1 MPNGQPS
8 QLANLRPYKPG
19 EAPKGGRRSRD
30 IDAALRL
37 ARKGCCDAVA
47 YALQVLHDPAE
58 APRYRLKAA
67 EILLQ
72 TGLPSNLDGAL
83 ERLFGQVGEPLA
95 PRLLTVVFIRPGDP
109 AVDAGD
115 PAVDARPNGNGTF
128 SVRFEEPAPALKR

>member
-1 MPNGQPS
+1 MISANS
-8 QLANLRPYKPG
+8 LANLRSYKPG

-30 IDAALRL
+30 IDQALRM
-37 ARKGCCDAVA
+37 ARKGCPDAVA
-47 YALQVLHDPAE
+47 YALEVLHNPAE
-58 APRYRLKAA
+58 STRHRLKAV

-115 PAVDARPNGNGTF
+115 PAVDAKPNGNGTF
-128 SVRFEEPAPALKR
+128 SVPFEPAPALKR

>member
-19 EAPKGGRRSRD
+19 EAPKGGRHSRD
-30 IDAALRL
+30 IDRALRM
-37 ARKGCCDAVA
+37 ARKGCPDAVA
-47 YALQVLHDPAE
+47 YALEVLRNPAE
-58 APRYRLKAA
+58 GTRHRLKAV

-95 PRLLTVVFIRPGDP
+95 PRLLTVVFIRPGDT
-109 AVDAGD
+109 
-115 PAVDARPNGNGTF
+115 AVDARPNGKGTF
-128 SVRFEEPAPALKR
+128 SVPFEEPAPALKR